1 MAPTARRAGRP
12 SLIGWREDAQNEGVS
27 GILASGSMS
36 WRHIPGPALI
46 ASLALIAATVAQAA
60 TRGIE
65 VEIKTTKAPGAP
77 VAETVRLY
85 DKSHALVIGIDRY
98 TDGWP
103 NLANAVED
111 AELVAA
117 ALGRRG
123 FEVTL
128 RRNLDSFALQ
138 AALREFFVLKGADP
152 EARLLLWYAGHG
164 ATLDGEGFLVPADA
178 PPATDPRFKLVA
190 LPFRDF
196 GSLVRLAEAKHALSV
211 FDSCFAGTVFTSRGD
226 APPAAIT
233 RKTTAP
239 VRQFLTSG
247 DAGQRVRDDGSFRTL
262 FLRALAGEADADFNG
277 DHYLTGEEL
286 GLFLSQE
293 VAALTDAAQTP
304 RYGKLQDVRYDQGD
318 FVFVLPAVAVEP
330 VTIAEATEAVSDDT
344 AGLAIELAFWNAI
357 AESADPRDFED
368 YLEHFPQGTF
378 SGLAERRL
386 AALAGQ
392 EPDDAADTL
401 TDALLPAPP
410 TPSFDG
416 RWAGLLST
424 SVGYCRG
431 SIPIEVTVTGA
442 SALARLDSSCS
453 LRGSVSQAGV
463 VRIDGLCSPREYRIQ
478 MYLDGADASGTW
490 TSMTGD
496 VSSATAEPFPR
507 DCIGRVLVE
516 PIED

>member
-1 MAPTARRAGRP
+1 MR
-12 SLIGWREDAQNEGVS
+12 WRY
-27 GILASGSMS
+27 L
-36 WRHIPGPALI
+36 PGPVLTAGAAL
-46 ASLALIAATVAQAA
+46 LAATLAHAA

-65 VEIKTTKAPGAP
+65 VEIKTTEAPGAP
-77 VAETVRLY
+77 IAGTVQLY
-85 DKSHALVIGIDRY
+85 DRSHALVIGIDRY
-98 TDGWP
+98 TGGWP
-103 NLANAVED
+103 NLSNAVED

-117 ALGRRG
+117 ALRRRG

-138 AALREFFVLKGADP
+138 AALREFFVLEGADP

-178 PPATDPRFKLVA
+178 PLVTDPRFKLVA

-196 GSLVRLAEAKHALSV
+196 GGMVRLAEAKHALSV

-226 APPAAIT
+226 VPPIAIT

-262 FLRALAGEADADFNG
+262 FLRALAGEADADFN
-277 DHYLTGEEL
+277 DDRYLTGEEL

-293 VAALTDAAQTP
+293 VTALTDAAQTP

-318 FVFVLPAVAVEP
+318 FVFVLPGAGGEP
-330 VTIAEATEAVSDDT
+330 ETIPET
-344 AGLAIELAFWNAI
+344 AGETNGAPDGLAIELAFWNAI

-368 YLEHFPQGTF
+368 YLGHFPEGTF

-386 AALAGQ
+386 AALTGP
-392 EPDDAADTL
+392 ESGDAAVIVPESL
-401 TDALLPAPP
+401 APP
-410 TPSFDG
+410 PATPGFDG
-416 RWAGLLST
+416 RWVGVLDT
-424 SVGYCRG
+424 GVGYCRG

-442 SALARLDSSCS
+442 SAVARLDSSCS

-463 VRIDGLCSPREYRIQ
+463 ARFDGLCGARLYRIQ
-478 MYLDGADASGTW
+478 MYLAGEAASGTW

-496 VSSATAEPFPR
+496 VSSAASEPVAR
-507 DCIGRVLVE
+507 DCIGRVAVE
-516 PIED
+516 RLED